1 MQSINTD
8 WSLQPF
14 HKHDDMNPCLELDS
28 TSQFRCP
35 IRQENIDWEGK
46 DVFNP
51 AAVVKDDKVYLLYR
65 AEDSVGKYAGTSRIG
80 IAEST
85 DGLNFTRHHEPVL
98 FPDNDAMTAYEWEG
112 GVEDPRIVEDD
123 NHTYFMTYT
132 AYDGNTARLCV
143 ASSKDLYSWE
153 KHRLAFDNY
162 PDLWSK
168 AGAIICRRKEDRL
181 IATRINGKYWM
192 YWGESKVYAATSDD
206 LIHWTP
212 VLQTQHSNDP
222 EGYDNHFL
230 SIFGIRSNRFDSSL
244 VESGPPA
251 LITDAG
257 ILLIY
262 NGRNDVGYGDSSL
275 ADGTYAGG
283 QILFDPNDPTAVIAR
298 LTENFIRPDKDYEIT
313 GQINNVCF
321 LEGLVHYKDQWF
333 LYYGTA
339 DSKIAVA
346 TCNADQIRS

>member
-1 MQSINTD
+1 MRPLD

-14 HKHDDMNPCLELDS
+14 LKHDDINPCLELDN
-28 TSQFRCP
+28 TSLFKCP
-35 IRQENIDWEGK
+35 IRQEYVDWEGK

-51 AAVVKDDKVYLLYR
+51 AAVVKDGKVYLLYR
-65 AEDSVGKYAGTSRIG
+65 AEDSIGQFAGTSRIG

-85 DGLNFTRHHEPVL
+85 DGLTFTRHHEPIL
-98 FPDNDAMTAYEWEG
+98 FPDNTPMKVYEWEG
-112 GVEDPRIVEDD
+112 GVEDPRIVEDE
-123 NHTYFMTYT
+123 NKTYFMTYT
-132 AYDGNTARLCV
+132 AYDGMTARLCV
-143 ASSKDLYSWE
+143 ASSKDLYSWT
-153 KHRLAFDNY
+153 KHGLAFGNGY

-168 AGAIICRRKEDRL
+168 AGSIICRREGDRL
-181 IATRINGKYWM
+181 IATRINGQYWM
-192 YWGESKVYAATSDD
+192 YWGESKVYVATSDD

-212 VLQTQHSNDP
+212 VFQTKHTHDRD
-222 EGYDNHFL
+222 GYDSHFL
-230 SIFGIRSNRFDSSL
+230 SVFGTRKQRFDSSL

-251 LITDAG
+251 IMTDDG

-262 NGRNDVGYGDSSL
+262 NGRNDVRYGDSNL

-283 QILFDPNDPTAVIAR
+283 QILLDPNDPTAVIAR
-298 LTENFIRPDKDYEIT
+298 LTEDFIHPEKDYEIT

-321 LEGLVHYKDQWF
+321 LEGLVHFKDRWL

-346 TCNADQIRS
+346 SYHSNNIKS